1 MVTQLFKLAFALILI
16 GIVGAQTASAGIS
29 TGTGFFVTADGLFL
43 TCFHVVED
51 ARKIVLKDYKGQ
63 DYSAEVV
70 AVDRQNDLALLRV
83 QGKFSALPLVDSK
96 TAKRG
101 LSVITLGF
109 PHIDIQGFD
118 PKLTD
123 GLISSLSG
131 IGGDP
136 RIFQITVPV
145 QQGNS
150 GGPLITKEGNV
161 VGVISAK
168 LNAINVLKQTGDL
181 AQNVNYAIKSNLL
194 SAL

>member
-123 GLISSLSG
+123 GLISVSVPGTRIDGSTLTVYRI
-131 IGGDP
+131 IGSQIDDVAQQCVGDP
-136 RIFQITVPV
+136 PLVAIA
-145 QQGNS
+145 GH
-150 GGPLITKEGNV
+150 GGGFLVHPND
-161 VGVISAK
+161 A
-168 LNAINVLKQTGDL
+168 AQTLD
-181 AQNVNYAIKSNLL
+181 
-194 SAL
+194 